1 MNKALI
7 CSALLFA
14 AFQASAQVEVTQPWV
29 RATVAQQ
36 KATGAFLQ
44 LKSKSDA
51 RLVEVRASVAN
62 VTEVHEMAMEGSVM
76 KMRAIQGLDLPA
88 GQTVELKPGGF
99 HVMLMDLKAPI
110 KAGDKVALT
119 LVFEDKSGK
128 KLPAVEVQAEARQ
141 LGSPAA
147 DTGAHKH

>member
-14 AFQASAQVEVTQPWV
+14 AVQASAQVEVTQPWV

-36 KATGAFLQ
+36 KATGAFLH

-51 RLVEVRASVAN
+51 RLVEVRSSVAN
-62 VTEVHEMAMEGSVM
+62 VTEVHEMAMEGTVM

-88 GQTVELKPGGF
+88 RQNRG
-99 HVMLMDLKAPI
+99 A
-110 KAGDKVALT
+110 
-119 LVFEDKSGK
+119 
-128 KLPAVEVQAEARQ
+128 QARRLSCDVDGPEGPHQGR
-141 LGSPAA
+141 
-147 DTGAHKH
+147 